1 MAANPIIPGIMP
13 AIDFPGIDGGVVW
26 DNFSPRVGV
35 NYDIMGTGKS
45 VARASYAAYYGQM
58 GPGQIAGNLVAVGPG
73 QHPIP
78 MGRPQR
84 RHVRAVERAQHG
96 DLPHEEHRV
105 RPANPTSF
113 LSPGTVDPNV
123 KNDRTREFLV
133 GLQQELMRNLAL
145 EVNYVWRK
153 YDNFF
158 WSDRLNWTSANYRQ
172 ASLTPT
178 NCSAVANATP

>member
-1 MAANPIIPGIMP
+1 MAANPLIPGIMP

-35 NYDIMGTGKS
+35 NYDIMGNGKS

-58 GPGQIAGNLVAVGPG
+58 GPGQIAGNLIAVAQVSIQYPW
-73 QHPIP
+73 
-78 MGRPQR
+78 
-84 RHVRAVERAQHG
+84 ADLNG
-96 DLPHEEHRV
+96 DTFVQSNELNTTSFITKSNAFD
-105 RPANPTSF
+105 PANPTSF

-133 GLQQELMRNLAL
+133 GLQQEVMRNLAL

-153 YDNFF
+153 YDNFL

-172 ASLTPT
+172 TSLTPT
-178 NCSAVANATP
+178 NCSAVANATL